1 MSKPI
6 IHRVNGY
13 TILFIKSKSKTAYV
27 SAIIANGYCN
37 EKESDIGV
45 NHLLEHV
52 LLESWKKCKQKP
64 CDLYWMSKP
73 VFFNGF
79 TSMTQMK
86 YFIDG
91 LSDELPD
98 MLEYIID
105 IVTKPMISEKSL
117 TAEKKIVINEMNQR
131 INSLDYGFNQ
141 IVLNTLYT
149 LPGLQQANNYLL
161 QKKNVET
168 ISLQDLVEYHK
179 KNYNSSNTYFV
190 VSGEFNPAYVLSVLK
205 KKLKLVSSSS
215 SLPVASSNIPS
226 KNPFSYQSKL
236 FFVQNKTDEAK
247 NGGVEFSLIFPIDI
261 HMNNELLQ
269 HLLITCSIIE
279 KELYNILRI
288 EHKLIYSI
296 YVKYATYYYGTV
308 VEIAGSCTDSN
319 IVKILKY
326 ITSYLR
332 EKKKKHVNQKLI
344 NNVKKLM
351 LLYRHNNIKN
361 PMEIAEFYE
370 SQYILNQLQ
379 KRYRSPHSSS
389 SNHEEEKEEE
399 VQENASCKNCK
410 IYSETEFDKIIE
422 NVNAKH
428 IQKIINMMDFGSI
441 IIGYMG
447 KKNLHLNLSDFI

>member
-1 MSKPI
+1 M
-6 IHRVNGY
+6 
-13 TILFIKSKSKTAYV
+13 KSKSKTAYV

-37 EKESDIGV
+37 EEKSDIGI
-45 NHLLEHV
+45 NHLLEHM

-64 CDLYWMSKP
+64 CELYWMSKP

-79 TSMTQMK
+79 TTMTQMK

-91 LSDELPD
+91 MSHELPG

-105 IVTKPMISEKSL
+105 IVTQPFILQKSL

-131 INSLDYGFNQ
+131 INSSDYGFNQ

-149 LPGLQQANNYLL
+149 LPGFQQANNYLL
-161 QKKNVET
+161 QKKNVDN
-168 ISLQDLVEYHK
+168 ISLKDLVEYHK
-179 KNYNSSNTYFV
+179 QNYNSSNTYFV
-190 VSGEFNPAYVLSVLK
+190 VSGDFNPAHVLSVFEN
-205 KKLKLVSSSS
+205 KLKVVTS
-215 SLPVASSNIPS
+215 PAASSNIPS

-247 NGGVEFSLIFPIDI
+247 NGGVEFNIFFPMDV

-269 HLLITCSIIE
+269 QLLITCSIIQ

-288 EHKLIYSI
+288 EHQLIYSMS
-296 YVKYATYYYGTV
+296 VECATYYYGSV
-308 VEIAGSCTDSN
+308 VKIAGSCTDSN

-326 ITSYLR
+326 IIAYLR
-332 EKKKKHVNQKLI
+332 EKKTKHVDQKLV
-344 NNVKKLM
+344 NNVKKLL
-351 LLYRHNNIKN
+351 LLYRNNHIKN

-370 SQYILNQLQ
+370 SQYILNQMQ
-379 KRYRSPHSSS
+379 ERYRSPDAKHSQQAAGAG
-389 SNHEEEKEEE
+389 K
-399 VQENASCKNCK
+399 ACK
-410 IYSETEFDKIIE
+410 IYSETEFDKALE
-422 NVNAKH
+422 TVNAKH
-428 IQKIINMMDFGSI
+428 IQKIINMMDFSSI

>member
-1 MSKPI
+1 MSKPV

-13 TILFIKSKSKTAYV
+13 TILFMKSKSKTAYV

-37 EKESDIGV
+37 EEESDIGI

-64 CDLYWMSKP
+64 CELYWMSKP

-79 TSMTQMK
+79 TTMTQMK

-91 LSDELPD
+91 MSHELPG

-105 IVTKPMISEKSL
+105 IVTQPFILQKGL

-131 INSLDYGFNQ
+131 INSYDYGFNQ
-141 IVLNTLYT
+141 IVLNALYT

-161 QKKNVET
+161 QKKNVDN
-168 ISLQDLVEYHK
+168 ISLKDLVEYHK
-179 KNYNSSNTYFV
+179 QNYTSSNTYFV
-190 VSGEFNPAYVLSVLK
+190 VSGDFHPAHVLSVFK
-205 KKLKLVSSSS
+205 NKLKAAAPSS
-215 SLPVASSNIPS
+215 ATSSNIPS

-247 NGGVEFSLIFPIDI
+247 NGGVEFNLYFPVDI

-296 YVKYATYYYGTV
+296 SVKYATYYYGSV
-308 VEIAGSCTDSN
+308 VEIIGSCTDTN

-326 ITSYLR
+326 IIAYLR
-332 EKKKKHVNQKLI
+332 EKRIKYVDQKLV
-344 NNVKKLM
+344 NNVKKLL
-351 LLYRHNNIKN
+351 LLYRNNHIKN
-361 PMEIAEFYE
+361 PMEVAEFYE
-370 SQYILNQLQ
+370 SQYILNQMQ
-379 KRYRSPHSSS
+379 ERYRSPTAKQSQQD
-389 SNHEEEKEEE
+389 
-399 VQENASCKNCK
+399 QENNNTACNSCK
-410 IYSETEFDKIIE
+410 IYSETQFDKALE
-422 NVNAKH
+422 KVNVKD
-428 IQKIINMMDFGSI
+428 IQKIINMMDFSSM

-447 KKNLHLNLSDFI
+447 KKNLDLKLSDFI

>member
-13 TILFIKSKSKTAYV
+13 TILLIKSKSKTAYV

-52 LLESWKKCKQKP
+52 LLKSWKKCKQKP
-64 CDLYWMSKP
+64 CELYWMSKP
-73 VFFNGF
+73 AFLNGF
-79 TSMTQMK
+79 TTMTQMK

-91 LSDELPD
+91 FSDELPD

-131 INSLDYGFNQ
+131 INSSYYGFNQ

-168 ISLQDLVEYHK
+168 ISLRDLVEYHK
-179 KNYNSSNTYFV
+179 KNYNSSNTFFV
-190 VSGEFNPAYVLSVLK
+190 VSGEFNPAYVLSLLK

-215 SLPVASSNIPS
+215 SVPVASSNIPS

-247 NGGVEFSLIFPIDI
+247 NGGVEFNLFFPMDI

-288 EHKLIYSI
+288 ENKLIYSI
-296 YVKYATYYYGTV
+296 SVSYATYYYGTV
-308 VEIAGSCTDSN
+308 VEITGSCTDWN
-319 IVKILKY
+319 IVKILKC
-326 ITSYLR
+326 IIAYLR
-332 EKKKKHVNQKLI
+332 VKRIKYVDQKLV
-344 NNVKKLM
+344 NNVKKLL
-351 LLYRHNNIKN
+351 LLYRNNHIKN

-379 KRYRSPHSSS
+379 ERYRSPSA
-389 SNHEEEKEEE
+389 KQLQQD
-399 VQENASCKNCK
+399 QENNTACNSCK
-410 IYSETEFDKIIE
+410 IYSETQFDKALE
-422 NVNAKH
+422 KVNVKD
-428 IQKIINMMDFGSI
+428 IQKIINMIDFSYV

-447 KKNLHLNLSDFI
+447 KKNLDLKLSDFI

>member
-1 MSKPI
+1 M
-6 IHRVNGY
+6 
-13 TILFIKSKSKTAYV
+13 KSKSKTAYV

-37 EKESDIGV
+37 EEESDIGI

-64 CDLYWMSKP
+64 CELYWMSKP

-79 TSMTQMK
+79 TTMTQMK

-91 LSDELPD
+91 MSHELPG

-105 IVTKPMISEKSL
+105 IVTQPFILQKGL
-117 TAEKKIVINEMNQR
+117 TAEKKIVINEMNQK
-131 INSLDYGFNQ
+131 INSYDYGFNQ
-141 IVLNTLYT
+141 IVLNALYT

-161 QKKNVET
+161 QKKNVDN
-168 ISLQDLVEYHK
+168 ISLKDLVEYHK
-179 KNYNSSNTYFV
+179 QNYTSSNTYFV
-190 VSGEFNPAYVLSVLK
+190 VSGDFHPVHVLSVFK
-205 KKLKLVSSSS
+205 NKLKAAAPSS
-215 SLPVASSNIPS
+215 ATSSNIPS

-247 NGGVEFSLIFPIDI
+247 NGGVEFNLFFPMDI

-296 YVKYATYYYGTV
+296 SVKYATYYYGSV
-308 VEIAGSCTDSN
+308 VEITGSCTDTN

-326 ITSYLR
+326 IIAYLR
-332 EKKKKHVNQKLI
+332 EKRIKYVDQKLV
-344 NNVKKLM
+344 NNVKKLL
-351 LLYRHNNIKN
+351 LLYRNNHIKN
-361 PMEIAEFYE
+361 PMEVAEFYE
-370 SQYILNQLQ
+370 SQYILNQMQ
-379 KRYRSPHSSS
+379 ERYRSPSSAKQS
-389 SNHEEEKEEE
+389 QQD
-399 VQENASCKNCK
+399 QENNNTACNSCK
-410 IYSETEFDKIIE
+410 IYSETQFDKALE
-422 NVNAKH
+422 KVNAKD
-428 IQKIINMMDFGSI
+428 IQKIINMMDFSSM

-447 KKNLHLNLSDFI
+447 KKNLDLKLSDFI

>member
-1 MSKPI
+1 MSKPV

-13 TILFIKSKSKTAYV
+13 TILFITSKNKTAYV

-37 EKESDIGV
+37 EEKSDIGI

-52 LLESWKKCKQKP
+52 LFESWKKCKQKS
-64 CDLYWMSKP
+64 CELYWMSKP

-79 TSMTQMK
+79 TTMTQMK
-86 YFIDG
+86 FFIDG
-91 LSDELPD
+91 MSDELPG

-105 IVTKPMISEKSL
+105 IVTQPLILQKGL

-131 INSLDYGFNQ
+131 INSSYYGFNQ
-141 IVLNTLYT
+141 IVLNALYT

-161 QKKNVET
+161 QKKNVEN
-168 ISLQDLVEYHK
+168 ISLKDLVEYHK
-179 KNYNSSNTYFV
+179 QHYTPSTTYFV
-190 VSGEFNPAYVLSVLK
+190 VSGDFNEAHVLSVFK
-205 KKLKLVSSSS
+205 NKLKATTPS
-215 SLPVASSNIPS
+215 SLSPVASSNIPS

-247 NGGVEFSLIFPIDI
+247 NGGVEFNLYFPMDI

-269 HLLITCSIIE
+269 QLLITCSIIE

-288 EHKLIYSI
+288 YHELIYSI
-296 YVKYATYYYGTV
+296 SVKYATYYYGSV
-308 VEIAGSCTDSN
+308 VEITGSCTDSN

-326 ITSYLR
+326 IIAYLR
-332 EKKKKHVNQKLI
+332 DKKTKDVDQTLV
-344 NNVKKLM
+344 NNVKKLL
-351 LLYRHNNIKN
+351 LLYRHNHIKN

-379 KRYRSPHSSS
+379 QRYRSPDAKHSQQ
-389 SNHEEEKEEE
+389 N
-399 VQENASCKNCK
+399 NTAASAGKACK
-410 IYSETEFDKIIE
+410 IYSETEFDKALE
-422 NVNAKH
+422 RVNAKH
-428 IQKIINMMDFGSI
+428 IRKIINIMDFSSM

>member
-1 MSKPI
+1 MSKPV

-13 TILFIKSKSKTAYV
+13 TILFMKSKSKTAYV

-37 EKESDIGV
+37 EEKSDIGI
-45 NHLLEHV
+45 NHLLEHM
-52 LLESWKKCKQKP
+52 LLQSWKKCKQKP
-64 CDLYWMSKP
+64 CELYWMSKP

-79 TSMTQMK
+79 TTMTQMK

-91 LSDELPD
+91 MSHELPG
-98 MLEYIID
+98 MLEYIIE
-105 IVTKPMISEKSL
+105 IITQPFILQKGLS
-117 TAEKKIVINEMNQR
+117 AEKKIVINEMNQR
-131 INSLDYGFNQ
+131 INSSDYGFNQ

-161 QKKNVET
+161 QKKNVDN
-168 ISLQDLVEYHK
+168 ISLKDLVEYHK
-179 KNYNSSNTYFV
+179 QNYNSSNTYFV
-190 VSGEFNPAYVLSVLK
+190 VSGDFNPAHVLSVFEN
-205 KKLKLVSSSS
+205 KLKVVTS
-215 SLPVASSNIPS
+215 PVASSNIPS

-247 NGGVEFSLIFPIDI
+247 NGGVKFNIFFPMDI

-269 HLLITCSIIE
+269 QLLITCSIIE

-288 EHKLIYSI
+288 EHQLIYSI
-296 YVKYATYYYGTV
+296 SVQCATYYYGSV
-308 VEIAGSCTDSN
+308 VEITGSCTDMN

-326 ITSYLR
+326 IIAYLR
-332 EKKKKHVNQKLI
+332 EKKIKYVDQKLV
-344 NNVKKLM
+344 NNGKNLL
-351 LLYRHNNIKN
+351 LLYRNNHIKN

-379 KRYRSPHSSS
+379 ERYRSPDAKHSQQAQQ
-389 SNHEEEKEEE
+389 N
-399 VQENASCKNCK
+399 NTASGAGKACK
-410 IYSETEFDKIIE
+410 IYSETEFDE
-422 NVNAKH
+422 ALETVNAKH
-428 IQKIINMMDFGSI
+428 IRKIINMMDFSSM

>member
-1 MSKPI
+1 M
-6 IHRVNGY
+6 
-13 TILFIKSKSKTAYV
+13 KSKSKTAYV

-37 EKESDIGV
+37 EEESDIGI

-64 CDLYWMSKP
+64 CELYWMSKP

-79 TSMTQMK
+79 TTMTQMK

-91 LSDELPD
+91 MSHELPG

-105 IVTKPMISEKSL
+105 IVTQPFILQKGL

-131 INSLDYGFNQ
+131 INSYDYGFNQ
-141 IVLNTLYT
+141 IVLNALYT

-161 QKKNVET
+161 QKKNVDN
-168 ISLQDLVEYHK
+168 ISLKDLVEYHK
-179 KNYNSSNTYFV
+179 QNYTSSNTYFV
-190 VSGEFNPAYVLSVLK
+190 VSGDFHPAHVLSVFK
-205 KKLKLVSSSS
+205 NKLKAAAPSSSS
-215 SLPVASSNIPS
+215 SVTFSNIPS

-247 NGGVEFSLIFPIDI
+247 NGGVEFNLFFPMDI

-296 YVKYATYYYGTV
+296 SVKYATYYYGSV
-308 VEIAGSCTDSN
+308 VEITGSCTDTN
-319 IVKILKY
+319 VVKILKY
-326 ITSYLR
+326 IIAYLR
-332 EKKKKHVNQKLI
+332 EKRIKYVDQKLV
-344 NNVKKLM
+344 NNVKKLL
-351 LLYRHNNIKN
+351 LLYRNNHIKN
-361 PMEIAEFYE
+361 PMEVAEFYE

-379 KRYRSPHSSS
+379 ERYRSPSA
-389 SNHEEEKEEE
+389 K
-399 VQENASCKNCK
+399 QLQQDRENNTACNSCK
-410 IYSETEFDKIIE
+410 IYSETQFDKALE
-422 NVNAKH
+422 KVNAKD
-428 IQKIINMMDFGSI
+428 IQKIINIMDFTSI

-447 KKNLHLNLSDFI
+447 KKNLDLKLSDFI

>member
-1 MSKPI
+1 M
-6 IHRVNGY
+6 
-13 TILFIKSKSKTAYV
+13 KSKSKTAYV

-37 EKESDIGV
+37 EEKSDIGI
-45 NHLLEHV
+45 NHLLEHM

-64 CDLYWMSKP
+64 CELYWMSKP

-79 TSMTQMK
+79 TTMTQMK

-91 LSDELPD
+91 MSHELPG

-105 IVTKPMISEKSL
+105 IVTQPFILQKGL

-131 INSLDYGFNQ
+131 INSSDYGFNQ

-161 QKKNVET
+161 QKKNVDN
-168 ISLQDLVEYHK
+168 ISLKDLVEYHK
-179 KNYNSSNTYFV
+179 QNYNSSNTYFV
-190 VSGEFNPAYVLSVLK
+190 VSGDFNPAHVLSVFEN
-205 KKLKLVSSSS
+205 KLKVVTS
-215 SLPVASSNIPS
+215 PAASSNIPS

-247 NGGVEFSLIFPIDI
+247 NGGVEFNIFFPMDV

-269 HLLITCSIIE
+269 QLLITCSIIQ

-288 EHKLIYSI
+288 EHQLIYSMS
-296 YVKYATYYYGTV
+296 VECATYYYGSV
-308 VEIAGSCTDSN
+308 VKIAGSCTDSN

-326 ITSYLR
+326 IIAYLR
-332 EKKKKHVNQKLI
+332 EKKTKHVDQKLV
-344 NNVKKLM
+344 NNVKKLL
-351 LLYRHNNIKN
+351 LLYRNNHIKN

-370 SQYILNQLQ
+370 SQYILNQMQ
-379 KRYRSPHSSS
+379 ERYRSPDAKHSQQAAGAG
-389 SNHEEEKEEE
+389 K
-399 VQENASCKNCK
+399 ACK
-410 IYSETEFDKIIE
+410 IYSETEFDKALE
-422 NVNAKH
+422 TVNAKH
-428 IQKIINMMDFGSI
+428 IQKIINMMDFSSI

>member
-1 MSKPI
+1 MSKPV

-37 EKESDIGV
+37 EEKSDIGI

-64 CDLYWMSKP
+64 CELYWMSKP

-79 TSMTQMK
+79 TTMTQMK

-91 LSDELPD
+91 MSHELPG

-105 IVTKPMISEKSL
+105 IVTQPFILQKGL

-131 INSLDYGFNQ
+131 INSSDYGFNQ

-149 LPGLQQANNYLL
+149 LPGLQEASNYLL
-161 QKKNVET
+161 QKKNVDN
-168 ISLQDLVEYHK
+168 ISLKDLVEYHK
-179 KNYNSSNTYFV
+179 QNYNSSNTYFV
-190 VSGEFNPAYVLSVLK
+190 VSGDFNPAHVLSVFEN
-205 KKLKLVSSSS
+205 KLKVVTS
-215 SLPVASSNIPS
+215 PAASSNIPS

-247 NGGVEFSLIFPIDI
+247 NGGVEFNIIFPMDI

-269 HLLITCSIIE
+269 QLLITCSIIQ

-288 EHKLIYSI
+288 EHQLIYSMS
-296 YVKYATYYYGTV
+296 VECATYYYGSV
-308 VEIAGSCTDSN
+308 VKIAGSCTDSN

-326 ITSYLR
+326 IIAYLR
-332 EKKKKHVNQKLI
+332 EKKTKHVDQKLV
-344 NNVKKLM
+344 NNVKKLL
-351 LLYRHNNIKN
+351 LLYRNNHIKN

-370 SQYILNQLQ
+370 SQYILNQMQ
-379 KRYRSPHSSS
+379 ERYRSPDVKHSQQAAGAG
-389 SNHEEEKEEE
+389 K
-399 VQENASCKNCK
+399 ACK
-410 IYSETEFDKIIE
+410 IYSETEFDKALE
-422 NVNAKH
+422 TVNAKH
-428 IQKIINMMDFGSI
+428 IQKIINMMDFSSI